1 MAKEEEVLG
10 CLGVWKSDTDYVLCN
25 GNSDLLPTLVKKNE
39 KRFEY
44 NQYKNKWSWVSCTI
58 FAAVGMASDQTDYE
72 FSYDEIKEIDDY
84 SYDNPEFLH
93 VRKRWEGRYV
103 KDAVDC
109 MRKWWNNN
117 KKLVEKYWKLASY
130 YISKYDDEIIEYA
143 INNLYTID
151 WNYCPTAEYN
161 KDREDL
167 MIDGTKFGY
176 KTNWHSVDII
186 CKDWQRSV
194 KDSWSRPERNIYW
207 LKHKLSE
214 ITNFWEWFYIF
225 TLVKEDNL
233 WEIKRLNEIKA
244 ECNILIEHL
253 WKLRHLVNDENF
265 RWILHYT
272 AEKLRAKIKTCDE
285 MLLSLRQ

>member
-84 SYDNPEFLH
+84 SYDNPEFIH
-93 VRKRWEGRYV
+93 VRRRGEWWYV

-109 MRKWWNNN
+109 VRKWWNKN
-117 KKLVEKYWKLASY
+117 KKLVEKYWPLASY
-130 YISKYDDEIIEYA
+130 YISKYDDEIMEHA
-143 INNLYTID
+143 LENLYTID
-151 WNYCPTAEYN
+151 WNYCPTKEYN
-161 KDREDL
+161 EDREDL
-167 MIDGTKFGY
+167 MIDWTKFWY

-186 CKDWQRSV
+186 CKEWQRSV

-285 MLLSLRQ
+285 MLVKLV

>member
-1 MAKEEEVLG
+1 MEEEVLW
-10 CLGVWKSDTDYVLCN
+10 CLGIWKADTDYVLCN

-39 KRFEY
+39 TRFEY

-72 FSYDEIKEIDDY
+72 FSYDEIKEIDDS

-93 VRKRWEGRYV
+93 VRRRGEWWYV

-109 MRKWWNNN
+109 VRKWWNKN
-117 KKLVEKYWKLASY
+117 KKLVEKYWPLASY
-130 YISKYDDEIIEYA
+130 YISKYDDEIMEYA
-143 INNLYTID
+143 LENLYTID
-151 WNYCPTAEYN
+151 WNYCPTKEYN
-161 KDREDL
+161 EDKKDL
-167 MIDGTKFGY
+167 MIDWTKFWY

-186 CKDWQRSV
+186 CKEWQRSV
-194 KDSWSRPERNIYW
+194 KDSGSRPEKNIYW

-253 WKLRHLVNDENF
+253 WNLRHLVNDENF

-285 MLLSLRQ
+285 MLGKLV

>member
-1 MAKEEEVLG
+1 MEEEVLG
-10 CLGVWKSDTDYVLCN
+10 CLGIWKSDTDYVLCN

-39 KRFEY
+39 TRFEY

-72 FSYDEIKEIDDY
+72 FSYDEIKEIDDS

-93 VRKRWEGRYV
+93 VRKRGEWWYV

-109 MRKWWNNN
+109 VRKWRNKN
-117 KKLVEKYWKLASY
+117 KKLVEKYWPLASY
-130 YISKYDDEIIEYA
+130 YISKYDDEIMEHA
-143 INNLYTID
+143 LENLYTID
-151 WNYCPTAEYN
+151 WNYCPTKEYN
-161 KDREDL
+161 EDREDL
-167 MIDGTKFGY
+167 MIDWTNFWY
-176 KTNWHSVDII
+176 KTNWHSVDVI
-186 CKDWQRSV
+186 CKEWQISV
-194 KDSWSRPERNIYW
+194 KDSGSRPERNIYW

-253 WKLRHLVNDENF
+253 WNLRHLVNDDNF

-285 MLLSLRQ
+285 MLGKLV

>member
-1 MAKEEEVLG
+1 MDKEEEVLG
-10 CLGVWKSDTDYVLCN
+10 CLGIWKSDTDYVLCN

-39 KRFEY
+39 TRFEY

-72 FSYDEIKEIDDY
+72 FSYDEIKEIDDS
-84 SYDNPEFLH
+84 SYDNPEFIH
-93 VRKRWEGRYV
+93 VRKRGEWWYV

-109 MRKWWNNN
+109 VRKWWNKN
-117 KKLVEKYWKLASY
+117 KKLVEKYWPLASY
-130 YISKYDDEIIEYA
+130 YISKYDDEIMEYA
-143 INNLYTID
+143 LENLYTID
-151 WNYCPTAEYN
+151 WNYCPTKEYN
-161 KDREDL
+161 EDKKDW
-167 MIDGTKFGY
+167 MIDWTKFWY
-176 KTNWHSVDII
+176 KTNWHSVDVI
-186 CKDWQRSV
+186 CKEWQRSV
-194 KDSWSRPERNIYW
+194 KDSWSRPEKNIYW

-253 WKLRHLVNDENF
+253 WNLRHLVNDENF

-285 MLLSLRQ
+285 MLGKLV